1 MIHFEI
7 DSTGGLF
14 SIGDFSISWGN
25 SVDPF
30 FDDLRMEG
38 YCAFNFRDRSLEFGA
53 IDHEYPGIYFTKYK
67 DGDIE
72 FTRTLFSFY

>member
-1 MIHFEI
+1 MIEVSL
-7 DSTGGLF
+7 DSEGGFF
-14 SIGDFSISWGN
+14 SLSAFSISWGN

-38 YCAFNFRDRSLEFGA
+38 YCSFNFREKSIEFGA
-53 IDHEYPGIYFTKYK
+53 IDHDCPGIYLTEYK

-72 FTRTLFSFY
+72 STRTLFSLS

>member
-1 MIHFEI
+1 MIYIEI

-38 YCAFNFRDRSLEFGA
+38 YCSFNLGERSLEFGA
-53 IDHEYPGIYFTKYK
+53 IDHEYPGIYLTEYK

-72 FTRTLFSFY
+72 STTELFSLR